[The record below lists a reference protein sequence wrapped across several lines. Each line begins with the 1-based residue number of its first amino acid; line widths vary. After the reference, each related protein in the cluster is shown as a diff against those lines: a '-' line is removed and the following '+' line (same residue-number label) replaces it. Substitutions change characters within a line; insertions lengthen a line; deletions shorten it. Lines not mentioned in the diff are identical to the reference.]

1 METTFRAFT
10 MLALLLIDVQ
20 RLAQLPPEA
29 RAVLGNVQWII
40 RCTRGG
46 ASPQI
51 LKKIFRR
58 YIQNKMSQKIVITAK
73 P

>member
-1 METTFRAFT
+1 METTFRSFT
-10 MLALLLIDVQ
+10 MLALLLTDVQ
-20 RLAQLPPEA
+20 RLGSVPA
-29 RAVLGNVQWII
+29 RSSGSAVECKWII